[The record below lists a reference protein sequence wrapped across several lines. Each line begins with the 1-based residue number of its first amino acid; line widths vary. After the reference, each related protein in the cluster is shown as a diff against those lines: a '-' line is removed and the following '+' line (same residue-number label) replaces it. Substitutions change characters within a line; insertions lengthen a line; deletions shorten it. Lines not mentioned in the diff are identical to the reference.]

1 MPLTTAISLTTKQK
15 EALELLD
22 SPTQDKL
29 LLLGGSGSGKTF
41 VLIYKAIRD
50 ALRFKAPV
58 LVCRNMF
65 VDLRQGVMDQIVPAI
80 LQKIAEAN
88 GQERWDKWLIDGLRF
103 TTWSD
108 QHSRLSFCTGGY
120 LRFAGLSKRDISES
134 GLDKLLSPSWLH
146 ILVEEVSEVEY
157 PSVEMLITRLRYK
170 AEGCTGKLMMSENP
184 PSMMHW
190 SYRRFYEAKHE
201 DGSPLSHE
209 EKRQQAYLLM
219 NPRDNRENLSD
230 EYIRNLSQ
238 LTGANRKRF
247 YEGQFQDSETGEIFK
262 RISWTDRLPMPE
274 EWEKLVIYTDPTPL
288 TGKDYSVYADY
299 KASVLCGLWNHL
311 TFVIDVRLVRGST
324 LDMLQ
329 NVKQLWDIS
338 PNQSITEVCMEKKQV
353 PSDFKQVLEQ
363 FTYLTGWSC
372 TVKLDTRIFGDKKA
386 AIETFLQPLFENDLI
401 LFNSAFRDT
410 ERGRLTQYQVLKFS
424 RKANKRIHD
433 DVLDAIMRADTLM
446 KGRKG
451 RKRRSKHTQL
461 VQLVRPGYIFDSRN
475 G

>member
-1 MPLTTAISLTTKQK
+1 MPLTTAISLTAKQK

-103 TTWSD
+103 ATWSD

-157 PSVEMLITRLRYK
+157 PPVEMLITRLRYK
-170 AEGCTGKLMMSENP
+170 AEGCAGKLIMSENP

-190 SYRRFYEAKHE
+190 SYRRFSEAKH
-201 DGSPLSHE
+201 
-209 EKRQQAYLLM
+209 
-219 NPRDNRENLSD
+219 
-230 EYIRNLSQ
+230 
-238 LTGANRKRF
+238 
-247 YEGQFQDSETGEIFK
+247 
-262 RISWTDRLPMPE
+262 
-274 EWEKLVIYTDPTPL
+274 
-288 TGKDYSVYADY
+288 
-299 KASVLCGLWNHL
+299 
-311 TFVIDVRLVRGST
+311 
-324 LDMLQ
+324 
-329 NVKQLWDIS
+329 
-338 PNQSITEVCMEKKQV
+338 
-353 PSDFKQVLEQ
+353 
-363 FTYLTGWSC
+363 
-372 TVKLDTRIFGDKKA
+372 
-386 AIETFLQPLFENDLI
+386 
-401 LFNSAFRDT
+401 
-410 ERGRLTQYQVLKFS
+410 
-424 RKANKRIHD
+424 
-433 DVLDAIMRADTLM
+433 
-446 KGRKG
+446 
-451 RKRRSKHTQL
+451 
-461 VQLVRPGYIFDSRN
+461 
-475 G
+475 